1 MAVMK
6 PDGECV
12 PGESVTSDQSNG
24 VASDDAAPTVS
35 QGVALSVGEHI
46 RLELLSWPGVT
57 DAPHRFG
64 GVAFH
69 LGRRELGHLHGD
81 YLADFPFPTRV
92 RDQLVREGRAQPH
105 HVMPHRACVSYY
117 IDDAQDLPGV
127 LALFRLA
134 YKRAVTARNQHD
146 RRAAAQMER
155 IGEAEL
161 DR

>member
-24 VASDDAAPTVS
+24 VASDGAAPTVS
-35 QGVALSVGEHI
+35 RGVALSVGEHI

-64 GVAFH
+64 
-69 LGRRELGHLHGD
+69 D
-81 YLADFPFPTRV
+81 YLADFAFPTRV

-134 YKRAVTARNQHD
+134 YERAVTARNQHD